1 MPRRRGQ
8 TKKKTVE
15 SEVLD
20 TKVNEV
26 AQVTQ
31 KQALQMVTED
41 LEAQGM
47 SIYIYIYIIIRKM
60 QNESNLTLMS
70 PLTLAHHFSYIYA
83 YI

>member
-47 SIYIYIYIIIRKM
+47 SIYIYIYI
-60 QNESNLTLMS
+60 
-70 PLTLAHHFSYIYA
+70 
-83 YI
+83 